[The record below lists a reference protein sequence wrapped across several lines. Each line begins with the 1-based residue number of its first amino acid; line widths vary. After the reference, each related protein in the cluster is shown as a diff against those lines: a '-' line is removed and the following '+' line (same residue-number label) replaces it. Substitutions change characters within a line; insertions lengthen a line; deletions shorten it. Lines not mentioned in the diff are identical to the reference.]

1 MADELF
7 ELPVKPFFS
16 CEEDNFAIADGALM
30 HTVNSLLSVEPLL
43 KLMVGSRNLFEH
55 RPLRVTEHEGNMVTV
70 ECEAEETV
78 YLDFHE
84 LTARKRTPQG
94 EYIYFGGIEEGND
107 GMGFIAA
114 R

>member
-16 CEEDNFAIADGALM
+16 CEEDNFAIADGSLM
-30 HTVNSLLSVEPLL
+30 RTINSMLSVEPLL
-43 KLMVGSRNLFEH
+43 KLMVGPRNLFEH
-55 RPLRVTEHEGNMVTV
+55 RPLRVASHEGDIVAV
-70 ECEAEETV
+70 ECEADETV

-84 LTARKRTPQG
+84 LTARKSTPEG
-94 EYIYFGGIEEGND
+94 EYIYFGGIEEGNE
-107 GMGFIAA
+107 GMGYLAA